1 MLRLPEWLREECRK
15 PQGELCDIESASPTA
30 AVGDVVS
37 YSLVSRDYKPMII
50 IFDGK
55 TERHRFK
62 KLQELEKLTSEY
74 NRVEVENPPSTITFE
89 LVLAIKRAVELAEKG
104 IRTKI
109 FVKGEED
116 LALIPLVCLL
126 PSGSVVYGQPKEGVV
141 EVEATP
147 EKKLLILHLMEQM
160 EKHKRNGKD
169 GEDIFSICRDSCK
182 EVK

>member
-15 PQGELCDIESASPTA
+15 PQGEFCDIESANPIA

-55 TERHRFK
+55 TERRRFK
-62 KLQELEKLTSEY
+62 KLQELEELTSDY
-74 NRVEVENPPSTITFE
+74 NRMEVENPPSTITCD
-89 LVLAIKRAVELAEKG
+89 LVCAIKKAVELAEKG

-126 PSGSVVYGQPKEGVV
+126 PSGSVVYGQPEEGVV
-141 EVEATP
+141 EVNTTP

-160 EKHKRNGKD
+160 EKYGRDGKN
-169 GEDIFSICRDSCK
+169 GEDIFNMCK
-182 EVK
+182 GVK